1 MRKEDYIATVH
12 RGRAFLEKIP
22 EERCMKGIEAVISIK
37 KIRNVNEDVIVKNEI
52 RQQGAH
58 HGHSA

>member
-12 RGRAFLEKIP
+12 KGRAFLEKIP

-37 KIRNVNEDVIVKNEI
+37 KKY
-52 RQQGAH
+52 AM
-58 HGHSA
+58 